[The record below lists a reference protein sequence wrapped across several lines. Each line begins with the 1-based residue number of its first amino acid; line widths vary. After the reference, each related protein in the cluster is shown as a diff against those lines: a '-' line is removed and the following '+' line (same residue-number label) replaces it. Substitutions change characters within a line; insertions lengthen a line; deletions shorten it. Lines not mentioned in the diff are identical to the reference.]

1 MSSRLSSIRSRFTSG
16 GESYGPIAILI
27 SVVVVAGLSQGL
39 LLPVLSIFMEQRG
52 ISSSVNGFHAA
63 ALYIGSFAM
72 SIMAERILKVSGF
85 KKLLLG
91 GLIAVTAALPLFPLT
106 ASLSLW
112 FVLRLIV
119 GMGDSAINFAAQL
132 WLLLVTP
139 PNQRGRIISLYG
151 MFYGLGFSFGPL
163 GIKLLHFGNMAPF
176 IVLSG
181 LFLALVLIIIYR
193 LKDTHP
199 PRQETHEEKGG
210 RRYAKVYA
218 LAWFALIPAL
228 LYGYMEAGMS
238 GTFPVYGLR
247 IGLDSGEI
255 STLLPFFGIGGL
267 ILQLPLGLLS
277 DRIGRKKVLMA
288 AGLLGGLLFF
298 AVPLS
303 GASFWPLLI
312 IFMLAGGLVSSFF
325 SLGLAFAADI
335 LPRTLLPAANVVAS
349 FHFNAGSMVGPNFS
363 GALME
368 AGLTSALFL
377 LLGSGYILFALSG
390 FLFKGS
396 PSKSKTI

>member
-1 MSSRLSSIRSRFTSG
+1 MASWLSAFRSRTERS
-16 GESYGPIAILI
+16 GESYGPVAILI
-27 SVVVVAGLSQGL
+27 AVVVVAGLSQGL
-39 LLPVLSIFMEQRG
+39 LLPVLSIFIEKRG

-63 ALYIGSFAM
+63 ALYIGSFTM
-72 SIMAERILKVSGF
+72 SLIAERILRHSGF
-85 KKLLLG
+85 KRLLLG
-91 GLIAVTAALPLFPLT
+91 GLLLVTIVLPLFPLT
-106 ASLSLW
+106 SSLPLW
-112 FVLRLIV
+112 FGLRLLV

-163 GIKLLHFGNMAPF
+163 GIKLLHYGQMTPF
-176 IVLSG
+176 VLLAC
-181 LFLALVLIIIYR
+181 LFLSLALIIIYR
-193 LKDTHP
+193 LRDPHP
-199 PRQETHEEKGG
+199 SRQEQPAPRGG
-210 RRYAKVYA
+210 NRYVAVYS

-247 IGLDSGEI
+247 IGLDSGQI

-277 DRIGRKKVLMA
+277 DRIGRKKVLMGA
-288 AGLLGGLLFF
+288 ALAGGLLFLTIPMTGK
-298 AVPLS
+298 A
-303 GASFWPLLI
+303 FWPLLI
-312 IFMLAGGLVSSFF
+312 LFMLTGGLVSSFF

-335 LPRTLLPAANVVAS
+335 LPRSLLPAANVIAS
-349 FHFNAGSMVGPNFS
+349 FHFNLGSMVGPNVS

-368 AGLTSALFL
+368 GGITSALFV
-377 LLGSGYILFALSG
+377 LLGAGYVVFGLSG
-390 FLFKGS
+390 LLFKS
-396 PSKSKTI
+396 NKPETS